1 MGNKKGG
8 DTMNESKLL
17 VIFNFLDN
25 ERKKDLYNLL
35 KEFLTEQSEEKR
47 KEWLEILEDL
57 EEDLLYEDDVV
68 AKQQDIFVT
77 MEQLA
82 KAFGVSKKTIARII
96 NARNVKPV
104 NPGRKPYLFNL
115 DDFIEDY
122 HIYKNTKEPLEYID
136 YTLGVP
142 MFRQRPLVSENETS
156 DVSEGSEAECLY
168 ENIIEERGV
177 NHESRPS
184 YFKLA
189 TNLG

>member
-1 MGNKKGG
+1 
-8 DTMNESKLL
+8 MNESKLL

-35 KEFLTEQSEEKR
+35 KEFLTEKSEEKR

-96 NARNVKPV
+96 NARNLKPV
-104 NPGRKPYLFNL
+104 NPGRKPYFFNL

-122 HIYKNTKEPLEYID
+122 HIYKNTKEPIEYID

-142 MFRQRPLVSENETS
+142 MFRQRPLVSENENS
-156 DVSEGSEAECLY
+156 DVSEDSEAECLY

-177 NHESRPS
+177 KHEPRPS

-189 TNLG
+189 INLR